1 MSINRQYAGPERRGG
16 FERRTVAPR
25 EQKGGPRLIGS
36 VAIGNQTFGPGQE
49 SAFRDAVAAYNKNAA
64 AANQPQVDLKVLT
77 ERGFLAGFEGTAA
90 AVQTVRNHQMEAP
103 AQGEFDRAA
112 SPEPRS
118 AGWPGA
124 RSFQEV
130 APEPPPAGTP
140 GRSAFEAG
148 QQTAAAQVGAS
159 EENRTAAGTPTG
171 TSSRRGG
178 AGRATGKKSR

>member
-77 ERGFLAGFEGTAA
+77 ERGF
-90 AVQTVRNHQMEAP
+90 RNHQMEAP